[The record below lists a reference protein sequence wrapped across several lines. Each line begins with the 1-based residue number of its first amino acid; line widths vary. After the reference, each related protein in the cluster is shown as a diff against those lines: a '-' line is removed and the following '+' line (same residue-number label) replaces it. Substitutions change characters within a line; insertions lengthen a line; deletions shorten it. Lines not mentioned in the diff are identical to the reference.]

1 VEGSAAVAPVADSI
15 DSSDTGDVDD
25 PAGPSGD
32 PHEDAVTSAS
42 PLAVGVVVWLASE
55 VMFFAGL
62 FAAYFVL
69 RSENDPWPPAGA
81 ELDVAQ
87 AALSTVLLLTS
98 SFTMHLAVKAA
109 ERDDHRRVG
118 RWLAVTL
125 TLGVLFLVNLGLEWM
140 LLDFQLDTDAYGSI
154 YYLITGFHGLHVLG
168 GLVLMVAVAALVLG
182 KGSRAPIGQ
191 SVAVTGYYWHF
202 VDAVWIVVF
211 LVIYLLQ

>member
-1 VEGSAAVAPVADSI
+1 MEGSAAVAS
-15 DSSDTGDVDD
+15 DD
-25 PAGPSGD
+25 PF
-32 PHEDAVTSAS
+32 VTSAS

-98 SFTMHLAVKAA
+98 SFTIHLAVKAA

-118 RWLAVTL
+118 RWLAVTI
-125 TLGVLFLVNLGLEWM
+125 TLGVLFLTNLGLEWA
-140 LLDFQLDTDAYGSI
+140 LLDFQLDTDAYGTI

-168 GLVLMVAVAALVLG
+168 GLVLMVSVAALVLG
-182 KGSRAPIGQ
+182 KDSKAPIGQ

-211 LVIYLLQ
+211 LTIYLLQ